1 MFGYLRPDK
10 DTLMVKEFTLFRAV
24 YCGICKEIKKSY
36 GNIPRLALSYDMTVL
51 AILLLSMADEDAMVR
66 QEACIL
72 NPLKKK
78 PISYQHFAL
87 EFCAASSVLFS
98 YFKLQDEMIDS
109 GSLEAKI
116 GSIVLKN
123 AYTKAQCNFP
133 DADRAI
139 GEGIAGLTEL
149 EKFPPKEATYRDA
162 AGKFGG
168 ILYSLM
174 KDAFKKYFPGITGRD
189 KLIEGISLIGSEI
202 GKWIYIIDAIDDY
215 EKDKLSYEWNPFS
228 GLNYEE
234 AVQCS
239 SVFLQECETRCDE
252 LAALLPYRR
261 YAGIMSNVFQSG
273 MPLIRDKIMNKQKL
287 GRL

>member
-10 DTLMVKEFTLFRAV
+10 DTLMVKEFTMFRAV

-51 AILLLSMADEDAMVR
+51 AILLLSMADEDALVR

-78 PISYQHFAL
+78 PISYQHSAL
-87 EFCAASSVLFS
+87 EFCAAASVIFS
-98 YFKLQDEMIDS
+98 YYKLQDEILDS
-109 GSLEAKI
+109 GSREAKI
-116 GSIVLKN
+116 GSILLKN

-139 GEGIAGLTEL
+139 GEGIAGLAEL
-149 EKFPPKEATYRDA
+149 EKSPPIETTYRDA

-168 ILYSLM
+168 ILCSLM
-174 KDAFKKYFPGITGRD
+174 GDAFKSYFPGDTGRD
-189 KLIEGISLIGSEI
+189 KLIQGISLLGSEI
-202 GKWIYIIDAIDDY
+202 GKWIFIMDAIDDY
-215 EKDKLSYEWNPFS
+215 DKDKISYEWNPFS
-228 GLNYEE
+228 GHTYEE

-239 SVFLQECETRCDE
+239 STFLQECETRCDE

-261 YAGIMSNVFQSG
+261 YAGIISNVFQSG
-273 MPLIRDKIMNKQKL
+273 MPLIRNKIMNRQKL